1 MMEDAITKQEH
12 RGGYWYTF
20 GSLGENR
27 TPRRLNGVGNRDP
40 EDGGHYHQSVTPKRT
55 GRDTDDKRQFSQ
67 GELWRTQNHW
77 RTSNNEDTRRTLKGC
92 GKWMPRGWRTLTEEN
107 ASRELWRTGIDFRGT
122 ARQRGQRRG

>member
-12 RGGYWYTF
+12 RGGHWYTF

-67 GELWRTQNHW
+67 GGHKTIGGHRTT
-77 RTSNNEDTRRTLKGC
+77 RTPGGRSRGVGSGCPEDGGHSQRK
-92 GKWMPRGWRTLTEEN
+92 MPVEN
-107 ASRELWRTGIDFRGT
+107 FGGRE
-122 ARQRGQRRG
+122 